1 MNLDI
6 FITDFER
13 TENSD
18 ELYAILGR
26 ALVIA
31 TRFDAMCEA
40 AAIILKIKENPF
52 PILFMKD
59 DAYKVYVSEILS
71 KYRTLSKNIKSLG
84 LPEDISGI
92 LHNARKARNTVAH
105 ELSRNFTGCLDTKID
120 ENDFIQEV
128 SKLIMNIADGDI
140 AISVIISLINH
151 DPVIRDEL
159 IQFYKD
165 NIVRWVVKR

>member
-31 TRFDAMCEA
+31 TRFDTMCEE

-52 PILFMKD
+52 PISFMKD

-84 LPEDISGI
+84 LPEDISEI

-140 AISVIISLINH
+140 AISVIISLLNH

-159 IQFYKD
+159 IAFYKD